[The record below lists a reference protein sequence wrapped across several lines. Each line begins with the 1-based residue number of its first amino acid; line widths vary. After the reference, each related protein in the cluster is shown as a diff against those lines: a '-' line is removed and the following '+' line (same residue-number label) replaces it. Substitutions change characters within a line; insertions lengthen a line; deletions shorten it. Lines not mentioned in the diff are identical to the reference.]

1 MAMPLP
7 NPIVRALFLVKSDAN
22 MVVSDGHRLARIG
35 LELIGLASE
44 DEANDLLL
52 KLGFFFGELGFGV
65 VVVIV
70 VVVGEMSRVEE
81 KVFEGLGLG

>member
-1 MAMPLP
+1 MGP
-7 NPIVRALFLVKSDAN
+7 
-22 MVVSDGHRLARIG
+22 
-35 LELIGLASE
+35 ASE

-52 KLGFFFGELGFGV
+52 ELGFFFGELGFGV